1 MKLSVDT
8 INILKNFSLINPSI
22 AFKAGNSLST
32 MSPQKSVMAR
42 ADLDDSFPSNGAIY
56 DLSRFLGVISLFET
70 PEYIFKDNVLEISG
84 GGQSVSY
91 TFADPSMITVPTKER
106 IDIPDPD
113 LDIPISWSQMQAV
126 LKAANI
132 MQLPE
137 IAVSGTKNISL
148 EAINSGDPTSDR
160 YTQELGLNETNHNFS
175 FIFKAD
181 NMKVMSYDYNCKITQ
196 KGISQFTSRN
206 DKGPKITYWIA
217 VEQNSEFT

>member
-8 INILKNFSLINPSI
+8 VNILKNFSLINPSI
-22 AFKAGNSLST
+22 AFKAGNSLAT

-42 ADLDDSFPSNGAIY
+42 ADLDDHFPTDGAIY

-70 PEYIFKDNVLEISG
+70 PSYDFKENLLEISG
-84 GGQSVSY
+84 DGKSVSY
-91 TFADPSMITVPTKER
+91 TFADPSMITTPTKEK

-113 LDIPISWSQMQAV
+113 LDILIKWEQMQAV
-126 LKAANI
+126 LRAANI

-137 IAVSGTKNISL
+137 IAVTGRENISL
-148 EAINSGDPTSDR
+148 EAINSSDPTSDR
-160 YTQELGLNETNHNFS
+160 YTQTLGPNETDHNFK
-175 FIFKAD
+175 FIFKAE

-206 DKGPKITYWIA
+206 DNGPKITYWIA

>member
-8 INILKNFSLINPSI
+8 VNILKNFSLINPSI

-32 MSPQKSVMAR
+32 MSPQRSVMAR
-42 ADLDDSFPSNGAIY
+42 ADLDDHFPSDGAIY

-70 PEYIFKDNVLEISG
+70 PE
-84 GGQSVSY
+84 
-91 TFADPSMITVPTKER
+91 
-106 IDIPDPD
+106 
-113 LDIPISWSQMQAV
+113 AV
-126 LKAANI
+126 LRAANI

-137 IAVSGTKNISL
+137 IAVSGGRDITL

-160 YTQELGLNETNHNFS
+160 YTQVLGLNETNHNFT

-196 KGISQFTSRN
+196 KGISQFTSCN
-206 DKGPKITYWIA
+206 VKGPKITYWIA

>member
-8 INILKNFSLINPSI
+8 VNILKNFSLINPSI
-22 AFKAGNSLST
+22 AFKAGNSLAT

-42 ADLDDSFPSNGAIY
+42 ADLDDHFPSDGAIY

-70 PEYIFKDNVLEISG
+70 PSYNFKENLLEISG
-84 GGQSVSY
+84 DGKSVSY
-91 TFADPSMITVPTKER
+91 TFADPSMITTPTKEK

-113 LDIPISWSQMQAV
+113 LDIPIKWEQMQAV
-126 LKAANI
+126 LRAANI

-137 IAVSGTKNISL
+137 IAVTGRGDIAL
-148 EAINSGDPTSDR
+148 EAINSNDPTSDR
-160 YTQELGLNETNHNFS
+160 YTQSLGPNETDHNFT
-175 FIFKAD
+175 FIFKAE

>member
-1 MKLSVDT
+1 MKLSVET

-42 ADLDDSFPSNGAIY
+42 ADLDDSFPSDGAIY

-70 PEYIFKDNVLEISG
+70 PEYVFKNNVLEISG

-91 TFADPSMITVPTKER
+91 TFADPSMITTPTKER
-106 IDIPDPD
+106 IEIPDPD

-126 LKAANI
+126 LRAANI

-137 IAVSGTKNISL
+137 IAVSGGRDISL
-148 EAINSGDPTSDR
+148 EAINSSDPTSDR
-160 YTQELGLNETNHNFS
+160 YTQVLGLNETNHNFT

-206 DKGPKITYWIA
+206 DTGPRITYWIA
-217 VEQNSEFT
+217 VEQNSEFS